1 MAEISS
7 FIRGYHA
14 YQDFWTPV
22 LNEELQ
28 LTTEPDNPQD
38 ELAVAVLKSGRVVGH
53 VPRQLAPVLAYFL
66 QQSCNR
72 GVAVV
77 TGARVNR
84 GTGYGIEVPCKY
96 LLYGPSHYIN
106 KLKEILRI

>member
-1 MAEISS
+1 MEISS
-7 FIRGYHA
+7 FIHDYHA

-28 LTTEPDNPQD
+28 LTTESDNPQD
-38 ELAVAVLKSGRVVGH
+38 ELTVAVLKSGRVVGH
-53 VPRQLAPVLAYFL
+53 VPHQLAPVLAYFL
-66 QQSCNR
+66 QRSCNR

-77 TGARVNR
+77 TEARVNL

-96 LLYGPSHYIN
+96 LVWA
-106 KLKEILRI
+106 

>member
-28 LTTEPDNPQD
+28 LPDNPQD
-38 ELAVAVLKSGRVVGH
+38 ELADAVLKSGRVVGH

-66 QQSCNR
+66 Q
-72 GVAVV
+72 
-77 TGARVNR
+77 
-84 GTGYGIEVPCKY
+84 
-96 LLYGPSHYIN
+96 
-106 KLKEILRI
+106 